1 MNKSLPL
8 NILFYSFFSGFLAC
22 LVSIFIKFA
31 FNTDIVI
38 SESSSSFPL
47 KLLIQLVFVGISIG
61 LNGLMWVYYTK
72 SLHFSAN
79 TLFSTALNKFSNFV
93 CSAIF
98 GFLIFNEKLNV
109 TRWLFG
115 LLVLL
120 IGILILND
128 QESKKI
134 KNDGD
139 RKFKEK
145 ISSNKNQ

>member
-1 MNKSLPL
+1 
-8 NILFYSFFSGFLAC
+8 LA
-22 LVSIFIKFA
+22 
-31 FNTDIVI
+31 
-38 SESSSSFPL
+38 
-47 KLLIQLVFVGISIG
+47 FVGISIG

-93 CSAIF
+93 CSALF
-98 GFLIFNEKLNV
+98 GFLIFNEKLNI

-115 LLVLL
+115 LFVLL
-120 IGILILND
+120 VGILILND

-134 KNDGD
+134 QNDGD

-145 ISSNKNQ
+145 ISSNKHE

>member
-1 MNKSLPL
+1 MIKLLPL

-47 KLLIQLVFVGISIG
+47 KLLIQLAFVGISIG

-93 CSAIF
+93 CSALF
-98 GFLIFNEKLNV
+98 GFLIFNEKLNI

-115 LLVLL
+115 LFVLL
-120 IGILILND
+120 VGILILND

-134 KNDGD
+134 QNDGD

-145 ISSNKNQ
+145 ISSNKHE